1 MSCPACRDQL
11 ERFRRCS
18 QVLRGGGNTAAFKD
32 SPAMPAMEKAK
43 DRVWE
48 KLRPLDAAAWG
59 REQRKSFLERT
70 VAVPLPAVAAAAAI
84 LFIAFALVLSRRPV
98 AVPQNQE
105 AMAATGM
112 MDMQGIVPVSNMNDV
127 LQYLGNQD
135 TTDIVI
141 IRLPESKSFSSSG
154 EPTILKA
161 ADYSRRAGTP

>member
-1 MSCPACRDQL
+1 MSCPACRAQL

-18 QVLRGGGNTAAFKD
+18 QVLRGGNAAAFKD
-32 SPAMPAMEKAK
+32 SPAMPAMEEAQ

-48 KLRPLDAAAWG
+48 KLRPLDVVAWG
-59 REQRKSFLERT
+59 REQRKSLLERT

-84 LFIAFALVLSRRPV
+84 LFIAFALVLSRWPA

-105 AMAATGM
+105 TMAATGM

-135 TTDIVI
+135 ATDIVI
-141 IRLPESKSFSSSG
+141 IRLPESKSFFSSG